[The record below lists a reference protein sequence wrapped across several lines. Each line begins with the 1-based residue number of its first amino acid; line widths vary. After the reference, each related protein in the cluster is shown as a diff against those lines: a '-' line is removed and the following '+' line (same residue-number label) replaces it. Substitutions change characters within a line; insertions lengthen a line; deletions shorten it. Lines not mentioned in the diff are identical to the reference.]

1 MAKSGQMEAVKIMA
15 KDLVRTRNFVK
26 KFILMR
32 ANIQAI
38 SLKIQTLKSQ
48 AAMANAMK
56 GKERVLHCSLA
67 HSFSSPCTL
76 TPCFI
81 FPHSRTVYTLLTHS
95 HPSHLTCLPAS
106 ILPLVSSPHPT
117 LTPYIVASRILV
129 SILPLSHLRI
139 HTQFAHSHPSC
150 LHPSSPHLVYL
161 HFHAQPGYSWAEM
174 KSTECGGE
182 CGELHVGTHVCT
194 SLLPTLTPILIS
206 THTLCPG
213 LKLHT

>member
-1 MAKSGQMEAVKIMA
+1 MVDIKKMAKSGQMEAVKIMA

-106 ILPLVSSPHPT
+106 ILHPPLGLISTSHTHTLHCSFSYTCLYPPSVSSPHSHPVRT
-117 LTPYIVASRILV
+117 LTP
-129 SILPLSHLRI
+129 
-139 HTQFAHSHPSC
+139 
-150 LHPSSPHLVYL
+150 
-161 HFHAQPGYSWAEM
+161 
-174 KSTECGGE
+174 
-182 CGELHVGTHVCT
+182 
-194 SLLPTLTPILIS
+194 
-206 THTLCPG
+206 
-213 LKLHT
+213 